1 MVADWPW
8 LSNLG
13 GETAALLA
21 RLEKKGEVVQAV
33 AAWKRQV
40 IKSLKGK
47 DQKGLMICSMEK
59 NKK

>member
-1 MVADWPW
+1 LVADWPW

-21 RLEKKGEVVQAV
+21 RLEKKGEVVHAV
-33 AAWKRQV
+33 AVGKQQV

-47 DQKGLMICSMEK
+47 DQKGR
-59 NKK
+59 

>member
-1 MVADWPW
+1 VADWPW

-21 RLEKKGEVVQAV
+21 RLEKKEEVVHAV
-33 AAWKRQV
+33 AVGKQQV

-47 DQKGLMICSMEK
+47 DQKGR
-59 NKK
+59 